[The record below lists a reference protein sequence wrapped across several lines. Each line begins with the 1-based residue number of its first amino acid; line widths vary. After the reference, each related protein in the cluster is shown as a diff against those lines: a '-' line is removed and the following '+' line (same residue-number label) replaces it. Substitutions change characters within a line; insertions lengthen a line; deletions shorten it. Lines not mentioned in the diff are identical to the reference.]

1 MILVIFCTATTVFSL
16 RPQKID
22 GGSII
27 RFQNTPRQLQNSPKR
42 PLLFNQARPK
52 AFTAPLSATF
62 FKNGGSSRFSVP
74 QFASTNNNRLFNTVF
89 KKPQMVR
96 KSSFSSNTVRRQN
109 PKAPSSSFAN
119 KIAGKMEAPGAYSWG
134 YKWVDES
141 GTQMFREET
150 ADGMG
155 TVWGRYS
162 FREANVSSSGSFKT
176 YTKC

>member
-1 MILVIFCTATTVFSL
+1 MILVIFCTASTVFSL

-27 RFQNTPRQLQNSPKR
+27 RFRNTPKQLQNSPKV
-42 PLLFNQARPK
+42 LFNQARPK
-52 AFTAPLSATF
+52 ATLTAPLSAGF

-74 QFASTNNNRLFNTVF
+74 QFAAANNNRLFSTVF

-96 KSSFSSNTVRRQN
+96 KPSFSSNTVRRQN
-109 PKAPSSSFAN
+109 PQAPMSSSTFAN
-119 KIAGKMEAPGAYSWG
+119 KISGKMEAPGAYSWG

-162 FREANVSSSGSFKT
+162 FREANVS
-176 YTKC
+176 